1 VPVVALLGPRQVGK
15 TTLALRVAKDVSSD
29 WLHLDMER
37 DSDLARLS
45 DAEGYLHRQA
55 GRLVII
61 DEIQRKPE
69 LFPVMRS
76 LVDERIR
83 AGEKTGQFL
92 VLGSASRDLLRQS
105 SETLAGR
112 ISYLELRPFVLSE
125 VARGSALTQDQLWVR
140 GGFPLSALAGDDDQS
155 RRWRED
161 FISTYLERDLPQLGL
176 RLPAEQ
182 LRRLW
187 TMLAHLQGEPL
198 NAARLAA
205 SLGVAG
211 STLRRYLDTLTDL
224 YMLRQLRPW
233 AGNVGKRLVKS
244 PKIYLRDSG
253 LLHRLLKIPDLDAL
267 EGHPVVGRSWEGFAI
282 ENVLAQLSPDWQASY
297 FRTAAQAEIDLVLE
311 GPRSQVVAIEVK
323 RTLSPR
329 VGRGFLN
336 ACEDV
341 KATHRF
347 YVIPAGEDRPM
358 GHDTEGLALTRLLSV
373 LDGLV

>member
-1 VPVVALLGPRQVGK
+1 
-15 TTLALRVAKDVSSD
+15 
-29 WLHLDMER
+29 MER

-69 LFPVMRS
+69 LFAVMRS

-83 AGEKTGQFL
+83 AGERTGQFL

-125 VARGSALTQDQLWVR
+125 IARGSALTQDQLWVR
-140 GGFPLSALAGDDDQS
+140 GGFPLSALAGDDDRS

-176 RLPAEQ
+176 QLPAKR

-253 LLHRLLKIPDLDAL
+253 LLHRLLNIPDLDAL
-267 EGHPVVGRSWEGFAI
+267 EGHPVVGRSWEGFVI

-311 GPRSQVVAIEVK
+311 GPRSQVVAIEVT

-347 YVIPAGEDRPM
+347 YVIPAGENRPM
-358 GHDTEGLALTRLLSV
+358 GRDTEGLALTTLLSV
-373 LDGLV
+373 LDGIV

>member
-1 VPVVALLGPRQVGK
+1 MPVVALLGPRQVGK
-15 TTLALRVAKDVSSD
+15 TTLALEVAEDVNSD

-69 LFPVMRS
+69 LFAVMRS

-83 AGEKTGQFL
+83 AGERTGQFL
-92 VLGSASRDLLRQS
+92 VLGSASRDLLHQS

-125 VARGSALTQDQLWVR
+125 VARSSALTQDQLWVR

-176 RLPAEQ
+176 RLPAEP

-253 LLHRLLKIPDLDAL
+253 LLHRLLNIPDLDAL
-267 EGHPVVGRSWEGFAI
+267 EGHPVVGRSWEGFVI

-311 GPRSQVVAIEVK
+311 GPRRQVVAIEVT
-323 RTLSPR
+323 RTLSPG

-358 GHDTEGLALTRLLSV
+358 GHDTEGLTLTTLLSV
-373 LDGLV
+373 LDRLL